1 MAAPEPQ
8 LEGRVIAGNFR
19 IERLLGRGAMGQ
31 VYLAE
36 QISLG
41 KKVAIKVL
49 HRHLQGD
56 EALAKRFQR
65 EAKAASSLN
74 HPNSLQI
81 IDFGQAQS
89 GELFIAMEL
98 LSGRDLANVIHK
110 EFPLPIERMV
120 RIMTQVLAALDEAHA
135 QNIIHR
141 DLKPENIMIVDG
153 RRERDFVKVCDFG
166 IAKIQDAK
174 SDGDSGTITMAGVV
188 CGTPEYMSPEQCRGE
203 KLDGRSDLYAAGV
216 ILYQMSTGQLP
227 FTAESALGIV
237 TKHLTET
244 PVPPTQRAP
253 QLAIDARLEQLI
265 LDAMQKDRERR
276 PRTAFEMREK
286 LETLLRGHTGSQRV
300 PSEVARAATI
310 TTGSVPPAAPS
321 PTLAGELVGSGE
333 LDAVPRRNGARVAG
347 VALVL
352 VGVAAGGFLVMRRSS
367 SPQTQPAPVAAAQP
381 QPAPKIEAPPPA
393 PPPAPV
399 ETQPAAQPAPEKPTE
414 PPPEKPRHEKKAARH
429 EKKTVATGATNPKP
443 VETTPAAE
451 VPKPQG
457 SPAQAAYKEGMAL
470 FDQGRPR
477 DAIPK
482 LQEAVHMDAGYADA
496 YKALGRAFSR
506 TGESD
511 NAKKAYRRYL
521 ELRPNASDKVFI
533 QSIIGDK

>member
-36 QISLG
+36 QMSLG

-98 LSGRDLANVIHK
+98 LSGRDLSTVIHK
-110 EFPLPIERMV
+110 EFPLSLDRMV

-216 ILYQMSTGQLP
+216 ILYQMATGQLP

-253 QLAIDARLEQLI
+253 QLGIDGNLEKLI
-265 LDAMQKDRERR
+265 LEVMQKDREQR

-286 LETLLRGHTGSQRV
+286 LESLLRGRTGSHRV
-300 PSEVARAATI
+300 PSDVARAATI
-310 TTGSVPPAAPS
+310 TTSPTMPAPS

-333 LDAVPRRNGARVAG
+333 LDAVPRRNGARIAG

-352 VGVAAGGFLVMRRSS
+352 VAAAGAGILFMRKGAA
-367 SPQTQPAPVAAAQP
+367 PQTQPAPIAAAQP
-381 QPAPKIEAPPPA
+381 QPAQPKVEPMPP
-393 PPPAPV
+393 
-399 ETQPAAQPAPEKPTE
+399 
-414 PPPEKPRHEKKAARH
+414 PPPEPTPANTTPPVVEKPPEPVVEKTPRHEKKAVKK
-429 EKKTVATGATNPKP
+429 EKKTVATGATNAKP
-443 VETTPAAE
+443 LEAAPAE

-496 YKALGRAFSR
+496 FKALGRAYSR
-506 TGESD
+506 IGESD
-511 NAKKAYRRYL
+511 AAKKAYRRYL
-521 ELRPNASDKVFI
+521 ELRPNAGDKVFI